1 MSTTAVEKGL
11 QFEKAVVDMLNKC
24 GFRAWRTNQSNEAD
38 PERYKA
44 GFDGGV
50 DIIATFNIAKPI
62 CRNVCF
68 YIQCKCHK
76 EPLTKSAISEVY
88 AGMHARK
95 GTTVTSLP
103 VVFATSDAS
112 QETMQFAKDL
122 GVELFLKDEFT
133 LVKDAEAGLPVPYGN
148 YGNLMR
154 VILYHYT
161 KDVVWIKT
169 LPESQPALGIQS
181 MRDRMIDEANLD
193 FEKSQTY
200 LDRASSLER
209 KAQEQRQKALDIQ
222 KSAVY
227 RALQAC
233 NFSKKE
239 HKLSS
244 DTASTLDDSG

>member
-24 GFRAWRTNQSNEAD
+24 GFKAWRTNQSNEAD
-38 PERYKA
+38 LERYKA

-50 DIIATFNIAKPI
+50 DIIATFDVVKPI

-103 VVFATSDAS
+103 V
-112 QETMQFAKDL
+112 
-122 GVELFLKDEFT
+122 
-133 LVKDAEAGLPVPYGN
+133 P

-193 FEKSQTY
+193 FEQSQTY

-239 HKLSS
+239 HKQSS
-244 DTASTLDDSG
+244 ATTSTLDESG

>member
-24 GFRAWRTNQSNEAD
+24 GFKAWRTNQSNEAD

-50 DIIATFNIAKPI
+50 DIIATFDVVKPI

-103 VVFATSDAS
+103 V
-112 QETMQFAKDL
+112 
-122 GVELFLKDEFT
+122 
-133 LVKDAEAGLPVPYGN
+133 PYGN

-154 VILYHYT
+154 VILYNYT

-193 FEKSQTY
+193 FEQSQTY

-239 HKLSS
+239 HKQSS
-244 DTASTLDDSG
+244 ATTSTLDESG

>member
-1 MSTTAVEKGL
+1 
-11 QFEKAVVDMLNKC
+11 MLNKC
-24 GFRAWRTNQSNEAD
+24 GFKAWRTNQSNEAD
-38 PERYKA
+38 LERYKA

-50 DIIATFNIAKPI
+50 DIIATFDVVKPI

-76 EPLTKSAISEVY
+76 EPLTKSAISEGICWY
-88 AGMHARK
+88 ARK
-95 GTTVTSLP
+95 KRNDCHKSACGLCNFGRITGNH
-103 VVFATSDAS
+103 AICH
-112 QETMQFAKDL
+112 KDL
-122 GVELFLKDEFT
+122 GVELFLKNEFT

-169 LPESQPALGIQS
+169 LPESQPALCIQS

-193 FEKSQTY
+193 FEQSQTY

-233 NFSKKE
+233 TFSKKR
-239 HKLSS
+239 
-244 DTASTLDDSG
+244 T

>member
-1 MSTTAVEKGL
+1 MSNNSVEKGL
-11 QFEKAVVDMLNKC
+11 QFEMAVVDMLKKC
-24 GFRAWRTNQSNEAD
+24 GFKAWRTNKTNEAD

-50 DIIATFNIAKPI
+50 DIIATFDVVKPI

-68 YIQCKCHK
+68 YIQCKNHE

-95 GTTVTSLP
+95 ATTSTSLP

-112 QETMQFAKDL
+112 QETRQFAKDL
-122 GVELFLKDEFT
+122 GVELFLKDEFA
-133 LVKDAEAGLPVPYGN
+133 LFKSVQAGLPVPYGN
-148 YGNLMR
+148 YGNLLR
-154 VILYHYT
+154 VILYQCT
-161 KDVVWIKT
+161 KDIVWIKT
-169 LPESQPALGIQS
+169 LPESQPALGAQS

-193 FEKSQTY
+193 FETSQTY
-200 LDRASSLER
+200 LDRANNLER

-233 NFSKKE
+233 DFSKIE
-239 HKLSS
+239 HKKSN
-244 DTASTLDDSG
+244 DTAKEIDDSG

>member
-11 QFEKAVVDMLNKC
+11 QFEKAVVDMLNKY
-24 GFRAWRTNQSNEAD
+24 GFKAWRTNQSNEAD
-38 PERYKA
+38 LERYKA

-50 DIIATFNIAKPI
+50 DIIATFDVVKPI

-95 GTTVTSLP
+95 GTTVTS
-103 VVFATSDAS
+103 
-112 QETMQFAKDL
+112 
-122 GVELFLKDEFT
+122 
-133 LVKDAEAGLPVPYGN
+133 LPVPYGN

-193 FEKSQTY
+193 FEQSQTY

-239 HKLSS
+239 HKQSS
-244 DTASTLDDSG
+244 AAASTLDDSG

>member
-1 MSTTAVEKGL
+1 M
-11 QFEKAVVDMLNKC
+11 
-24 GFRAWRTNQSNEAD
+24 
-38 PERYKA
+38 
-44 GFDGGV
+44 
-50 DIIATFNIAKPI
+50 
-62 CRNVCF
+62 
-68 YIQCKCHK
+68 
-76 EPLTKSAISEVY
+76 
-88 AGMHARK
+88 
-95 GTTVTSLP
+95 SLP

-181 MRDRMIDEANLD
+181 MRNRMIDEANLD
-193 FEKSQTY
+193 FEQSQTY

-209 KAQEQRQKALDIQ
+209 KAREQRQKALDIQ

-233 NFSKKE
+233 SFFKKE
-239 HKLSS
+239 HKQSS
-244 DTASTLDDSG
+244 ATANTLDDYTEYKNIHFYRLVCSPCFKTTLIKHVYYSFFKL

>member
-1 MSTTAVEKGL
+1 MSTTTVEKGL

-24 GFRAWRTNQSNEAD
+24 GCRAWRTNQSNEAD
-38 PERYKA
+38 LERYKA
-44 GFDGGV
+44 GFDGGI
-50 DIIATFNIAKPI
+50 DIIATFDVVKPI

-112 QETMQFAKDL
+112 QETMQFVKDL
-122 GVELFLKDEFT
+122 GVELFLKNEFT

-193 FEKSQTY
+193 FEQSQTY
-200 LDRASSLER
+200 LDRASFIQLLLMIQLEV
-209 KAQEQRQKALDIQ
+209 LMI
-222 KSAVY
+222 
-227 RALQAC
+227 
-233 NFSKKE
+233 
-239 HKLSS
+239 
-244 DTASTLDDSG
+244 

>member
-1 MSTTAVEKGL
+1 MVLKHG
-11 QFEKAVVDMLNKC
+11 
-24 GFRAWRTNQSNEAD
+24 GTNQSNEAD

-50 DIIATFNIAKPI
+50 DIIATFDVVKPI

-95 GTTVTSLP
+95 GTTIHKSACGLCNFGRITGNHAICQRP
-103 VVFATSDAS
+103 WCRIIP
-112 QETMQFAKDL
+112 KN
-122 GVELFLKDEFT
+122 EFT

-181 MRDRMIDEANLD
+181 MRDRMIDEVNLD
-193 FEKSQTY
+193 FEQSQTY

-222 KSAVY
+222 KKCFCLSCITG
-227 RALQAC
+227 LQ
-233 NFSKKE
+233 FSKKNIISQV
-239 HKLSS
+239 LPQ
-244 DTASTLDDSG
+244 STLDDSG